1 LGNVKSVFK
10 RTFHNNTQKGGGKG
24 GSSKL
29 KPVFYRLSTSM
40 LWRYQILDGF
50 FEHIGFQDKPE
61 FDFGKI
67 KPTPCSNKVN
77 DAKFMAFSNTIFSF
91 LGEND
96 YEDLLETIDGEVVS
110 EETGKTILTMRM

>member
-1 LGNVKSVFK
+1 
-10 RTFHNNTQKGGGKG
+10 
-24 GSSKL
+24 
-29 KPVFYRLSTSM
+29 M
-40 LWRYQILDGF
+40 
-50 FEHIGFQDKPE
+50 
-61 FDFGKI
+61 
-67 KPTPCSNKVN
+67 N